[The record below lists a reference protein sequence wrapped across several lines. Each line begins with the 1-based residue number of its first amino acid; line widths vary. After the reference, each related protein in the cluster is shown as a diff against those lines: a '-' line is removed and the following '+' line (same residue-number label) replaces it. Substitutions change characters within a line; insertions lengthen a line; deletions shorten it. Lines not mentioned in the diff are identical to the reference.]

1 MTELLSTKVDFS
13 ICIFYSALL
22 FAVNIKSRVLVIILI
37 VGVLMS
43 SLLTYMFCHKQPE
56 RRPRQRLPVEVAD
69 FDFYPGGL
77 RTKNGNSIQSR
88 LQEYYDFRILPFLIR
103 FQQFFRPTTQKQK
116 YVPVNGSCHL
126 ERTVSSYSS
135 VSEDPSEN
143 VQMKTLS
150 PDIQTSHD
158 FNYCTF

>member
-1 MTELLSTKVDFS
+1 
-13 ICIFYSALL
+13 
-22 FAVNIKSRVLVIILI
+22 
-37 VGVLMS
+37 MS